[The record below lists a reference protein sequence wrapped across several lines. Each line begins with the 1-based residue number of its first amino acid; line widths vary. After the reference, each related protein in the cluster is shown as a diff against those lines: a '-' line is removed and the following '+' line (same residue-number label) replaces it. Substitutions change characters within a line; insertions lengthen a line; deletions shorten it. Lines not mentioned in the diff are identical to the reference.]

1 MRTQVTAD
9 QIRLHI
15 VQAVALDQ
23 RSKGYMHEISGT
35 IWIEHRTDL
44 HNGANWELLMVPA
57 LTKLPPDCQA
67 AILDAV
73 SDLQTKYSLQ
83 ATHFLGGSARA

>member
-1 MRTQVTAD
+1 MRTTVTRD
-9 QIRLHI
+9 HLGQLLLND
-15 VQAVALDQ
+15 VLLD
-23 RSKGYMHEISGT
+23 RRTDGYRHEISGA

-57 LTKLPPDCQA
+57 FTRLTTDCQA